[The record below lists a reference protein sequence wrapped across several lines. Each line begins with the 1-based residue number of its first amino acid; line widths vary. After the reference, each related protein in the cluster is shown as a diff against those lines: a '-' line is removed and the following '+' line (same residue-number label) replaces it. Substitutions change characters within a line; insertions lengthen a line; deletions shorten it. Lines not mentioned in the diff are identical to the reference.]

1 MYFVGLLIKVGSF
14 WLASQLE
21 LARYTT
27 ELKSKLS
34 TFKNS
39 NEPSR
44 TDLLTSEFASF
55 EFSVRPY
62 LQGIASCFPSRFL
75 VPRTQ
80 SVNSVR
86 ASQGSV
92 AKKKCERLRVRAA
105 CLPAARSVTTH
116 FWVLPLFFHF
126 CSQERTETFREESE
140 GYIYNFQASSPFTT
154 WNRPNCYWL
163 RNPCANEL
171 MIFFYIYLIC
181 HDFRNIN
188 GRIKIFDKC
197 TSCAVAHG
205 A

>member
-34 TFKNS
+34 SFKNS

-92 AKKKCERLRVRAA
+92 AKKNVR
-105 CLPAARSVTTH
+105 
-116 FWVLPLFFHF
+116 
-126 CSQERTETFREESE
+126 
-140 GYIYNFQASSPFTT
+140 G
-154 WNRPNCYWL
+154 
-163 RNPCANEL
+163 
-171 MIFFYIYLIC
+171 
-181 HDFRNIN
+181 
-188 GRIKIFDKC
+188 
-197 TSCAVAHG
+197 
-205 A
+205 